1 MPSTTAGDRIRERR
15 TALRYSQRSLG
26 EKIGVSGP
34 AVSQWENDQTFPEE
48 HLWPKLAEVL
58 ECDIRYILH
67 GDSKGKVLTFAL
79 DQFAAKPRPLG
90 RGHEAVTR

>member
-1 MPSTTAGDRIRERR
+1 MTSTTAGDRIRERR

-34 AVSQWENDQTFPEE
+34 AVSQWENEQTFPEE

-67 GDSKGKVLTFAL
+67 GDSKNPPSAGFLLSIDYRLSNTF
-79 DQFAAKPRPLG
+79 
-90 RGHEAVTR
+90 